1 MATDKNKDKK
11 AAQAAVTRYKQKN
24 YDRVLVL
31 LPKGERD
38 RLKAY
43 AKSQGQSV
51 NALILDLLNR
61 EMLGFEYEPEKSQ
74 ETDAPEEPDEL
85 EEIES

>member
-1 MATDKNKDKK
+1 MATNKK

-31 LPKGERD
+31 MPKGERD

-61 EMLGFEYEPEKSQ
+61 EMLGFEYEPE
-74 ETDAPEEPDEL
+74 ETDDL
-85 EEIES
+85 EEDES

>member
-1 MATDKNKDKK
+1 MAKGK

-24 YDRVLVL
+24 YDRILVL

-38 RLKAY
+38 RVKAY
-43 AKSQGQSV
+43 AKNQGQSV
-51 NALILDLLNR
+51 NALIQDLLAR
-61 EMLGFEYEPEKSQ
+61 EMLGFEYK
-74 ETDAPEEPDEL
+74 PEEAKAAGLDNSDDL

>member
-1 MATDKNKDKK
+1 MATNKK

-43 AKSQGQSV
+43 AESQGQSV

-61 EMLGFEYEPEKSQ
+61 EMLGFEYEPE
-74 ETDAPEEPDEL
+74 ETDDLDEE
-85 EEIES
+85 ES

>member
-1 MATDKNKDKK
+1 MATNKK

-24 YDRVLVL
+24 YDRVFVL

-61 EMLGFEYEPEKSQ
+61 EMLGFEYEPE
-74 ETDAPEEPDEL
+74 ETDDLDEE
-85 EEIES
+85 ES